1 MQFLILEKL
10 KDGDKL
16 IDKMKKQ
23 MKKNAIT
30 KAYLD
35 EMVNNGIPE
44 DIALNIMIAAWIQGV
59 QQR

>member
-1 MQFLILEKL
+1 M
-10 KDGDKL
+10 

-35 EMVNNGIPE
+35 EMVDNGIPE